1 MLKEL
6 RVRSMAKT
14 GVTLE
19 VMNMLK
25 SETILVRAGDEDI
38 GGGLSAG
45 GGTRA
50 GDRWQVGGCCSLVRT
65 EILKTMKNAFIVKS
79 FLLFVNLHLALD
91 YILTISHT

>member
-1 MLKEL
+1 MFAAAIDDDGEADEGNA
-6 RVRSMAKT
+6 REDGDEHGES
-14 GVTLE
+14 
-19 VMNMLK
+19 N
-25 SETILVRAGDEDI
+25 DEDI

-91 YILTISHT
+91 YVLTISHT